1 MPKPVAMT
9 RARFESRVTF
19 MLGSMSLMHARLA
32 QAGVVP
38 VLRAGGSNDFVFAW
52 WCDGCGCAVEDSVP
66 CPDPPDEEGLGP
78 DQAHYDACLT
88 ENVLHV
94 VANHADW
101 HRGITTLNDALRA
114 VPADAPT
121 TGLVPQ
127 TVGWGPEPPVGAE
140 SWCNVC
146 GKVVPGT
153 DTCNT
158 CGNEELVPNRQP
170 YVGTY
175 SERDIEA
182 WKSLPTTTQAGD

>member
-1 MPKPVAMT
+1 MT
-9 RARFESRVTF
+9 TFLLGSRVP
-19 MLGSMSLMHARLA
+19 MNVRLA
-32 QAGVVP
+32 QAGVVSRYR
-38 VLRAGGSNDFVFAW
+38 VGTTMEFEW
-52 WCDGCGCAVEDSVP
+52 WCDGCGSAVADSIP
-66 CPDPPDEEGLGP
+66 CPDPSDEAGIGPCPD
-78 DQAHYDACLT
+78 HYEACLT
-88 ENVLHV
+88 EDVLHV

-101 HRGITTLNDALRA
+101 HRGIKTLNDALRA

-140 SWCNVC
+140 SWCDVC
-146 GKVVPGT
+146 GKVVPGR
-153 DTCNT
+153 DACNT

-175 SERDIEA
+175 SERDVEA